1 MSHSEKFNAEK
12 EIEINQ
18 IQRINPFIEK
28 VKQNSHL
35 LKLDSEMESKL
46 ENLLAKNKKLLH
58 KLQSNEFEIAI
69 VGLEKAGKSTFANA
83 LIENSILPSAPER
96 CTFTETRLV
105 SGPDRAT
112 IEFYTK
118 AEFNDIF
125 RATLKEI
132 HFPNAENESY
142 ETLSLPAFESYFT
155 DLEQKDNQLYKS
167 HVGKTDEEIKDI
179 LKNREKI
186 KLGGKIKE
194 FAGDEL
200 CQDVFQSYIKGDDQG
215 ADTSKPRSVKKV
227 QIESSK
233 LKQLETAVI
242 YDVPGFD
249 SPTKIHIRQT
259 EERLKAAD
267 AIILV
272 TNAGSNPSIQGTSLS
287 VITKNTDEDGINLAK
302 KLFVFG
308 NQLDKANSEDESKN
322 NKEILIR
329 DVEKYKIGNRN
340 KVFCGSALKYL
351 VENKIIE
358 KEYTPSFSVNSGIT
372 EIRTALI
379 LYYETERFD
388 ILKQKIDSNKI
399 HLKTVFQEIHEKLES
414 DFGSLSAEDFSE
426 SEKARIVRETYKKI
440 EEELENNLKQLKFDL
455 KQEIWEEKYFSNKFR
470 EDVESFSCLNPI
482 DEEYINFIKKDV
494 DASVTRDTPVDK
506 INQAIRTRLHEKF
519 LDDFSNLI
527 RKMTD
532 EKSKEIEIRI
542 LQTFTKVMLGE
553 GSSVLHDDIEQACD
567 KFIKKL
573 TVGISHNEG
582 RFTYLIER
590 FSRNIFDILISNPL
604 LGQDRK
610 NKYIEEEKEFRYLD
624 NYYGN
629 GNGSL
634 INILLIGENKP
645 ILNFTDD
652 NGITGAKDI
661 LNKLNK
667 ALNMIDPVSA
677 NVSKISLPKALVTT
691 AIFVL
696 DKISNKSD
704 GHEFSAYNTDM
715 IIESRARSATE
726 EAVLQEIDKDIENL
740 RDVLQKAV
748 VPAINLELAFMNAI
762 DKQIKVLIDS
772 CKGTGKP
779 QHNLFNEFISK
790 IVPKIKSHELD
801 NINQKIEERKLRLT
815 LLDEMQAF
823 KL

>member
-1 MSHSEKFNAEK
+1 MNHSDKFNAEK
-12 EIEINQ
+12 EIEINR
-18 IQRINPFIEK
+18 ILRINPFIEK

-46 ENLLAKNKKLLH
+46 DNLLLKNKKLLH

-96 CTFTETRLV
+96 CTFTETRLI
-105 SGPDRAT
+105 SGSDKAT
-112 IEFYTK
+112 IEFYSE
-118 AEFNDIF
+118 AAFNEIF
-125 RATLKEI
+125 CSTLKEI
-132 HFPNAENESY
+132 NFPNAENENY
-142 ETLSLPAFESYFT
+142 KTLSPSKFESYFT
-155 DLEQKDNQLYKS
+155 ELEEKNNQLYKS

-179 LKNREKI
+179 LKNRDKI
-186 KLGGKIKE
+186 KLGGKPKE
-194 FAGDEL
+194 FTGDEL
-200 CQDVFQSYIKGDDQG
+200 NQDAFQSYIKGEQQG

-249 SPTKIHIRQT
+249 SPTKIHLRQT

-272 TNAGSNPSIQGTSLS
+272 TNVGSNPSIQGTSLS
-287 VITKNTDEDGINLAK
+287 VITKNTDEDGIQLAK

-308 NQLDKANSEDESKN
+308 NQLDKANSEAESQGN
-322 NKEILIR
+322 REILIR
-329 DVEKYKIGNRN
+329 DVEKYKIGYRD

-351 VENKIIE
+351 IENKIIQT
-358 KEYTPSFSVNSGIT
+358 EYNPSFSVDSGIN
-372 EIRTALI
+372 EIRAALI
-379 LYYETERFD
+379 RYYETERFEV
-388 ILKQKIDSNKI
+388 LRKKIDSNKI
-399 HLKTVFQEIHEKLES
+399 HLEAVFKEIQNTLEP
-414 DFGSLSAEDFSE
+414 DLGTLSAEDFSE
-426 SEKARIVRETYKKI
+426 SEKARIVRETYKTI
-440 EEELENNLKQLKFDL
+440 EKELENSLKQLKFDL
-455 KQEIWEEKYFSNKFR
+455 KQEIWEQTYFSNKFR
-470 EDVESFSCLNPI
+470 ADVQNFNCFDPISEEDVDS
-482 DEEYINFIKKDV
+482 IKKDV
-494 DASVTRDTPVDK
+494 DDSVTRDKPVDK
-506 INQAIRTRLHEKF
+506 INQAIRTRLHGKF
-519 LDDFSNLI
+519 LNDFSNLI

-542 LQTFTKVMLGE
+542 LQTFTKAMLSE
-553 GSSVLHDDIEQACD
+553 GSSALHDEIEQACD
-567 KFIKKL
+567 KFIQKL

-590 FSRNIFDILISNPL
+590 FSRDIFDILISNPL

-610 NKYIEEEKEFRYLD
+610 NKYMEAEKEFRYLD

-629 GNGSL
+629 GNGAL

-645 ILNFTDD
+645 IVIQNAADSHS
-652 NGITGAKDI
+652 AKDALHKI
-661 LNKLNK
+661 NK
-667 ALNMIDPVSA
+667 ALNMADTVGV
-677 NVSKISLPKALVTT
+677 NVNLPRAALT
-691 AIFVL
+691 AATFIL
-696 DKISNKSD
+696 DKIVNKSD
-704 GHEFSAYNTDM
+704 TQEFISYNPDS
-715 IIESRARSATE
+715 IIQGRLRSVSE
-726 EAVLQEIDKDIENL
+726 DAVLKEINKDIENL

-762 DKQIKVLIDS
+762 DKQIKILIDS
-772 CKGTGKP
+772 SKGAGKTE
-779 QHNLFNEFISK
+779 HHLFNEFISQ

-801 NINQKIEERKLRLT
+801 SINQRIEERKLRLA
-815 LLDEMQAF
+815 LLTEMKAF